1 MVSRTEP
8 SGDNITVFPTVSN
21 WPLSQ
26 FKEFK
31 EFANS
36 HAGGTYW
43 VAITLLLERSKRL
56 EAYEGKQFFSE
67 PTEIEQEQEE
77 EKPLTL
83 GD

>member
-1 MVSRTEP
+1 MVFMADKPE
-8 SGDNITVFPTVSN
+8 NITVGTTVGN

-36 HAGGTYW
+36 NAGGTYW
-43 VAITLLLERSKRL
+43 VAIMLLMERSKRL
-56 EAYEGKQFFSE
+56 EAYEGKHSFTEEETIDSE
-67 PTEIEQEQEE
+67 P